1 VLDVIRRASWIVVL
15 ALACTAMLSS
25 IAAAR
30 DAASDMV
37 AARAAFDRNLDAIR
51 KKDRD
56 AYLACY
62 LNAETLARSGPGGML
77 LGYEQHAQQSSDSPW
92 PDLFEGKDLKLVS
105 VDPGIVYGTY
115 RYRVVY
121 GIDEHT
127 GLSERIFLETP
138 AGWKIAMT
146 SAFDAPKGTPPP
158 PRALT
163 GGTLWDGSGDA
174 VVRDAVVL
182 MRGGAIECAG
192 SRAGCAVPDGVET
205 MDVSGHWIVPGLID
219 AHVHFGQTGWADGRP
234 DAIDVRDLFPYET
247 VQADLRAD
255 PESRFRAYLCS
266 GVTSVFDVG
275 GYPWTWDLRE
285 RAEDDTMAPRVA
297 AAGPLLTTL
306 DHWLN
311 LPAERQFI
319 HLSSEQAARDGVRY
333 LAAAGTD
340 AAKVWFIVRPENDF
354 EALEKVVR
362 AAASEAA
369 SRKLPMIVHATG
381 LKEAKSALAAGAR
394 MLVHSVDDLAVD
406 DEFLA
411 NARRNG
417 TIYCPTLT
425 VLRGYL
431 RMFESAATGAPAAV
445 DDPHGC
451 VDARTLERVAMSAR
465 MKEKAPQLEALAR
478 IAERTKQ
485 RERVMAEN
493 LMRVHAAGIRIAMG
507 TDAGNPLT
515 LHGPSV
521 HAEMEAMQA
530 AGLTPLEVLRAAT
543 SGSAAAM
550 GRDEDLGTLTKGK
563 KADLIIL
570 SADPMADAKNLRS
583 IRWVVRGGEIR
594 EARELAAA
602 APAAPPR

>member
-1 VLDVIRRASWIVVL
+1 
-15 ALACTAMLSS
+15 
-25 IAAAR
+25 
-30 DAASDMV
+30 
-37 AARAAFDRNLDAIR
+37 
-51 KKDRD
+51 
-56 AYLACY
+56 
-62 LNAETLARSGPGGML
+62 
-77 LGYEQHAQQSSDSPW
+77 
-92 PDLFEGKDLKLVS
+92 
-105 VDPGIVYGTY
+105 
-115 RYRVVY
+115 
-121 GIDEHT
+121 
-127 GLSERIFLETP
+127 
-138 AGWKIAMT
+138 
-146 SAFDAPKGTPPP
+146 
-158 PRALT
+158 
-163 GGTLWDGSGDA
+163 
-174 VVRDAVVL
+174 

-192 SRAGCAVPDGVET
+192 SRGNCAVPDGVET

-234 DAIDVRDLFPYET
+234 DAIDVRDLFPYEN

-285 RAEDDTMAPRVA
+285 RAENDTMAPRVA

-333 LAAAGTD
+333 LAAAGTS
-340 AAKVWFIVRPENDF
+340 AAKVWFIVRPEDDF
-354 EALEKVVR
+354 EALEKFVR

-406 DEFLA
+406 DEFLD

-431 RMFESAATGAPAAV
+431 RMFESAATGEPPAN

-465 MKEKAPQLEALAR
+465 MKEKAPQLEGVAR